1 MGAFVPIL
9 LSNDFT
15 EVTVSSDFFKEFY
28 FIAALVKH
36 YVMPLA
42 EGDKVA
48 VCSLQPHAP
57 NAIPRSKQVMGLYYT
72 QAIAVDLQAT
82 IKLMHP

>member
-1 MGAFVPIL
+1 FHIIICNHLFLVIIMGAFFPIL

-15 EVTVSSDFFKEFY
+15 KVTVASDFLKVFDFV
-28 FIAALVKH
+28 APLVKH

-48 VCSLQPHAP
+48 VCSL
-57 NAIPRSKQVMGLYYT
+57 
-72 QAIAVDLQAT
+72 
-82 IKLMHP
+82 

>member
-1 MGAFVPIL
+1 
-9 LSNDFT
+9 LSNDFAK
-15 EVTVSSDFFKEFY
+15 VTVASDFLKVFDFV
-28 FIAALVKH
+28 APLVKH

-42 EGDKVA
+42 EGDKVS
-48 VCSLQPHAP
+48 VRCLQPHAP
-57 NAIPRSKQVMGLYYT
+57 NAIPRFKQMMGLYST